1 MTKFR
6 KYLRL
11 PSLRARWRVVAALA
25 VIALGTAAAG
35 AGWYQDRQARQR
47 DVAVR
52 QSLAAATSAAQAI
65 FSYDYRS
72 FDTSVANAR
81 AFVTGQFA
89 AEYAQTTTA
98 LKPNAESEKAIVRAA
113 VSGSGVV
120 SASPDRVELLLYL
133 NQYRRN
139 TNITGEKVDQ
149 NRVVLTMV
157 SVKGTWVV
165 SQAIA
170 I

>member
-1 MTKFR
+1 MPKLRNYLKLPRR
-6 KYLRL
+6 K
-11 PSLRARWRVVAALA
+11 SVVVLLVVIVLGSAA
-25 VIALGTAAAG
+25 TG
-35 AGWYQDRQARQR
+35 AGWDQHQRARQR
-47 DVAVR
+47 DAAVR

-81 AFVTGQFA
+81 AFVTGTFA
-89 AEYAQTTTA
+89 QEYAQTTAA
-98 LKPNAESEKAIVRAA
+98 LKANAVSEQAIVRAA
-113 VSGSGVV
+113 VSASGVV
-120 SASPDRVELLLYL
+120 SATPQRVELLLYL

-157 SVKGTWVV
+157 PVKGTWLV
-165 SQAIA
+165 SDAVAI
-170 I
+170 